1 MITQEEANKFFYS
14 KALEK
19 PNLEKLSEFSATYER
34 LGKIITRTTKEHIEN
49 AKKYITQTGNAE
61 RTDFKLYNELFEDKD
76 YSFNPFANEEGERLA
91 KFLFGDVLG
100 STIAS
105 VWSRIDTLP
114 YQSGYYRRSFRMK
127 SAKDYHLKKKLYFLT
142 NLYKERVKEKSS
154 ALFNM
159 SMSEIVQ
166 YMGYTHNGELA
177 LPLSVYLERE
187 NKEELKAL
195 IWDIILAEDEV
206 GVVNRYLI
214 KGLLLSEDRES
225 WEMVGKLLLSA
236 QRQEGLRQSI
246 LESLD
251 ETSIGALQYMIEL
264 ILENDLYRFS
274 SVIRAVDTWF
284 GFAWEAPKK
293 ATIKKILELAS
304 HFLSK
309 PEEIEKQL
317 KKSRNNLEL
326 YVALWAKAV
335 IDDVD
340 EANSLAI
347 EIIKNDK
354 TREKKLL
361 AFIFIEETNRTNR
374 SLVPW
379 IYENFA
385 KGDAILDY
393 YMLENLPM
401 GESAEIVAKLF
412 KKILDVALKIPKDGV
427 ILKGKVFEWYELKV
441 TSDYFYSKLINY
453 ASEDI
458 LKELGKDISKIP
470 NEVRE
475 NYIQKVFPK
484 QYKSS
489 WELMRLHKWK
499 IEPLEISENSW
510 KRNVLHQALLDKNS
524 TVQTTALNVLR
535 SIELAE
541 KEYEIIEL
549 LFKRKSKNLRQ
560 FLIEFVLKKDEEFI
574 KRIVKNILNAKD
586 ISQRLAGL
594 EILSKLYKSKRMDEF
609 VQKEIKTY
617 MAHPKLSKNEKVLL
631 DKFEVDDKEQTFTH
645 ANGYGVVDYAQLKER
660 YIPEDK
666 FATIPKDKNIYDE
679 FIDREKI
686 AKAVDNLVDIFEK
699 YKNYEYTYEGY
710 DGGLET
716 TLLNNAL
723 RHKKR
728 DIYKLDKEER
738 FKLFPLYEV
747 WEDWYR
753 ESKLNDLE
761 MMVAYEETSFVSYNH
776 IRKPSNE
783 FIARYYP
790 KLKNMKLKIDK
801 SFFRSSGID
810 AKINE
815 ILEELLNAFCDKN
828 RLISFKLDVLESMLL
843 NYPKELLNFRYS
855 VAGTLD
861 EYMDFDNADLENIKR
876 RWLIQM
882 SIFYSKLDRTLTK
895 TSTELAKK
903 SKNIDTYM
911 LPYSR
916 IYLRLY
922 KEGFLNEHDILYYM
936 LATGDAFIQSFEGNT
951 PQNETPFNNL
961 PKELLEPLQSKYRQ
975 LKKIFLDIELK
986 RGDSETEVSKYVSKF
1001 RKIEGIEYFVRILE
1015 LIGKSKINRHIFSE
1029 MLEKTMPKEGESY
1042 EDFQSAI
1049 KPLKISKNRWLE
1061 IAMYLPRWSE
1071 WIGKHIK
1078 LEALKDAVWWFR
1090 AHGSESYYI
1099 SDEDKATIAK
1109 YSAISIQD
1117 FERGALDIDWFNRV
1131 YPQIGK
1137 ANWRTLTE
1145 FAKYTAGSHRL
1156 VKLYSS
1162 IILGDIKIREITQK
1176 IKTKRDKD
1184 YLRGLGLVPLSKKSP
1199 QKDLLSRYNI
1209 FQTFLKESKQ
1219 FGSQRQ
1225 ESEKNAVKI
1234 GMENL
1239 SRTAGYSDS
1248 IRLSLAM
1255 ETQATNE
1262 IMKNATLTFDDITLS
1277 LEIDDFGR
1285 ADIVVY
1291 NGEKRQKSIPAKL
1304 KKEKAVKELI
1314 ANKNYLKKQY
1324 SRVVKFLEE
1333 SMVTQ
1338 EKFKVEELEQ
1348 LMKHPIVKPLLSK
1361 LIILV
1366 NGQDIALFNSNL
1378 ELVLFENRDKRFEP
1392 TDSCIIA
1399 HSSHMHERKIWS
1411 TLQKFAFDTKLV
1423 QPFKQIFRELYVVSE
1438 DEKESGST
1446 SKRYEGHQIQVKKSL
1461 ALLKGRGWRVDYD
1474 WGLHKVFHKEGYVVY
1489 LQAMADW
1496 FSPSD
1501 IEAPTLED
1509 IDFESLKSGKSIN
1522 LVDVDK
1528 VIFSEVMR
1536 DVDLVVSVAHIGGID
1551 PEASHSTL
1559 EMRAVLAKESAKLF
1573 KLENVE
1579 VKKRHIVIDGK
1590 LASYSIHLGSGLVSK
1605 DGLALSIIS
1614 VHSQHRGRV
1623 FLPFIDDDPKTAEII
1638 SKMKLLAEDDKIQDP
1653 TVLNQILGE

>member
-14 KALEK
+14 KTLEK

-34 LGKIITRTTKEHIEN
+34 LGKIITRTTKEQIEN
-49 AKKYITQTGNAE
+49 AKKYIAQTGNAE

-76 YSFNPFANEEGERLA
+76 YSFNPFANEEGERLV

-142 NLYKERVKEKSS
+142 NLYKERVKEKTSS
-154 ALFNM
+154 LFNM
-159 SMSEIVQ
+159 SMLEIVQ

-187 NKEELKAL
+187 NQEELKAL
-195 IWDIILAEDEV
+195 IWDIILGEDEV
-206 GVVNRYLI
+206 GAVNRYLI
-214 KGLLLSEDRES
+214 RGLLLSEDRES

-236 QRQEGLRQSI
+236 QRQEGLRQTI

-284 GFAWEAPKK
+284 GFCWEAPKK

-309 PEEIEKQL
+309 PEEIEKRL

-340 EANSLAI
+340 EANSLAV
-347 EIIKNDK
+347 EMIKNDK
-354 TREKKLL
+354 TREKRLL
-361 AFIFIEETNRTNR
+361 AFIFIEETERTNLN
-374 SLVPW
+374 LVPW
-379 IYENFA
+379 IYENFGR
-385 KGDAILDY
+385 GDEVLDY
-393 YMLENLPM
+393 YMLDNLPA
-401 GESAEIVAKLF
+401 GEGREIVSRLSG
-412 KKILDVALKIPKDGV
+412 KIKEVALSIPKDGV
-427 ILKGKVFEWYELKV
+427 CLRGKVFEWYELKV
-441 TSDYFYSKLINY
+441 TSDYFYRKLINY

-458 LKELGKDISKIP
+458 LKELGEDITKIP

-475 NYIQKVFPK
+475 DYIQKVFPK
-484 QYKSS
+484 HCKTS
-489 WELMRLHKWK
+489 WDLMRLHKWK
-499 IEPLEISENSW
+499 IEPLELSRDSW
-510 KRNVLHQALLDKNS
+510 KRELLYQALVDKNG

-535 SIELAE
+535 AIELHE

-549 LFKRKSKNLRQ
+549 LFKRKSKNLRL

-574 KRIVKNILNAKD
+574 STIVKNILNSKD

-594 EILSKLYKSKRMDEF
+594 EILIKLNDSKRMNDF
-609 VQKEIKTY
+609 VKEEITTY
-617 MAHPKLSKNEKVLL
+617 MAHSKLSKNEKVLL
-631 DKFEVDDKEQTFTH
+631 DKFDVDEKEQTFTH
-645 ANGYGVVDYAQLKER
+645 ANGYGVVDYTQLKER
-660 YIPEDK
+660 YIPKDK

-679 FIDREKI
+679 FIDRAKI
-686 AKAVDNLVDIFEK
+686 AKAVDKLVEIFKEH
-699 YKNYEYTYEGY
+699 KNYEYSYEGY

-716 TLLNNAL
+716 TLLNKEL
-723 RHKKR
+723 RHTKR
-728 DIYKLDKEER
+728 DIYKLDKDER

-753 ESKLNDLE
+753 ESKLSDLE
-761 MMVAYEETSFVSYNH
+761 MMVAYEETSCVEYHH

-790 KLKNMKLKIDK
+790 KLKDMKLKIDND
-801 SFFRSSGID
+801 SFINSGID
-810 AKINE
+810 GKVNE
-815 ILEELLNAFCDKN
+815 IIEELLNAFCDKN
-828 RLISFKLDVLESMLL
+828 RLISFKLDLLESMMISHPNEIL
-843 NYPKELLNFRYS
+843 NLRYS
-855 VAGTLD
+855 VACMLD
-861 EYMDFDNADLENIKR
+861 EYMDFYSESVENIKR
-876 RWLIQM
+876 RWLFQM
-882 SIFYSKLDRTLTK
+882 SLFYYTLDKTVTK

-903 SKNIDTYM
+903 SKDINTYF
-911 LPYSR
+911 LPYSN
-916 IYLRLY
+916 IYFRLY
-922 KEGFLNEHDILYYM
+922 KEGFLNKHDIFYYM
-936 LATGDAFIQSFEGNT
+936 LVTGDAVIQSLEGKNL
-951 PQNETPFNNL
+951 QNETALNKL
-961 PKELLEPLQSKYRQ
+961 PKELLEPLQSKYKR
-975 LKKIFLDIELK
+975 LKKIFLEIELK
-986 RGDSETEVSKYVSKF
+986 RGDSDTEVSKYVSQF
-1001 RKIEGIEYFVRILE
+1001 SKIEGVEYFVRIIE
-1015 LIGKSKINRHIFSE
+1015 LIGKSKINTHIFSE
-1029 MLEKTMPKEGESY
+1029 MLQKTIPKEDERY

-1049 KPLKISKNRWLE
+1049 KPLKISKNRWIE
-1061 IAMYLPRWSE
+1061 IAMYLPKWSD
-1071 WIGKHIK
+1071 WIGKYIK
-1078 LEALKDAVWWFR
+1078 LEALKDAIWWFR
-1090 AHGSESYYI
+1090 AHGSESYYL

-1145 FAKYTAGSHRL
+1145 FSKYTAGSHRL

-1262 IMKNATLTFDDITLS
+1262 IMKNATLTFDEISLS

-1314 ANKNYLKKQY
+1314 SNKNYLKKQY

-1338 EKFKVEELEQ
+1338 EKFTVEELEQ
-1348 LMKHPIVKPLLSK
+1348 LMQHPVVKPLLSR
-1361 LIILV
+1361 LIILI

-1378 ELVLFENRDKRFEP
+1378 ELVLFENRDKRFKP
-1392 TDSCIIA
+1392 TDSCVIA
-1399 HSSHMHERKIWS
+1399 HSSHMYERKTWS

-1423 QPFKQIFRELYVVSE
+1423 QPFKQIFRELYVVNE

-1489 LQAMADW
+1489 LKAMADW

-1509 IDFESLKSGKSIN
+1509 ISFESLKSGKSVT
-1522 LVDVDK
+1522 LADVDA

-1536 DVDLVVSVAHIGGID
+1536 DVDLVVSVAHIGGVD

-1559 EMRAVLAKESAKLF
+1559 EMRAVLAKESARLF

-1579 VKKRHIVIDGK
+1579 VKNRHIIIEGK
-1590 LASYSIHLGSGLVSK
+1590 LANYSIHLGSGLVSK
-1605 DGLALSIIS
+1605 EGLALSIIP

-1638 SKMKLLAEDDKIQDP
+1638 SKMKLLAQDDKIQDP
-1653 TVLNQILGE
+1653 TVLSQILS